1 MILLNGEVIAQTSQF
16 SLNEVDV
23 CVATV
28 DLEEVRAYRS
38 AVSRGHQAAR
48 SDAKYHRLQIAFAL
62 SAQGEDYDLFRR
74 PSPPLEPKIHSPE
87 EEIALCG
94 GCYLWDYLRR
104 SGQAGAFSR
113 YRLGVLACSISRIM
127 F

>member
-1 MILLNGEVIAQTSQF
+1 MILLNGEVISQCSQF

-38 AVSRGHQAAR
+38 AVSRGFQAAQ
-48 SDAKYHRLQIAFAL
+48 SNAKYHRIQTAFAL
-62 SAQGEDYDLFRR
+62 STRGEEYDLNRK
-74 PSPPLEPKIHSPE
+74 PSPPIEPKIHSPE

-104 SGQAGAFSR
+104 SNQAGYLVPLSGTWPFD
-113 YRLGVLACSISRIM
+113 
-127 F
+127 